1 MIMAEY
7 QKMTGICENH
17 VNCTTI
23 AIAPVG
29 VVHFAFSKRAKYLS
43 ITVRHDSSIR
53 VAIPKGV
60 TLSTARKFFESKIDW
75 VSRQLKKI
83 QRQNQ
88 QVGPSLELSAG
99 EKRNAKKYLTA
110 RLDYLAN
117 KYGFTYNRIFIR
129 NQRTRWGLCSS
140 KDNISLNMKLV
151 RLPLELQDYVIL
163 HELVHTKHKNHSKKF
178 WQAMDKLV
186 GDSKQLRRQMR
197 KYRLK

>member
-1 MIMAEY
+1 
-7 QKMTGICENH
+7 MTDICENH
-17 VNCTTI
+17 VNCTMV

-29 VVHFAFSKRAKYLS
+29 VVHFAFSKRAKHLS

-53 VAIPKGV
+53 VAIPKGM
-60 TLSTARKFFESKIDW
+60 TLSVAKKFFQTKIPW
-75 VSRQLKKI
+75 VKKNLEKIQRMQI

-88 QVGPSLELSAG
+88 QDQPLLELSAG
-99 EKRNAKKYLTA
+99 EKRNAKKHLIQ
-110 RLDYLAN
+110 RLDYLAD
-117 KYGFTYNRIFIR
+117 KYGFTYNRIFIK
-129 NQRTRWGLCSS
+129 NQRTRWGSCSS

-151 RLPLELQDYVIL
+151 RLSLEMQDYVIL

-186 GDSKQLRRQMR
+186 GDSKQLRKQMR